1 MCVGTAALLC
11 CAPAWKYQWK
21 YQWKHHWK
29 HQWKYQWLHNVT
41 KKCSLLTVAFSHVD
55 GGPPLLR
62 PALRDLLQPETEGAA
77 STSGR

>member
-1 MCVGTAALLC
+1 VRVSRMGAAGAVGGGRAAVRWRLS
-11 CAPAWKYQWK
+11 
-21 YQWKHHWK
+21 
-29 HQWKYQWLHNVT
+29 LHNIT

-77 STSGR
+77 YTSGR